1 MYVYHVLQVQS
12 GIKLFADSL
21 SSLSPLPIAKRKM
34 KSKLTPQTV
43 STESSEGSDADLQD
57 SNSSS
62 SSGSESSVDD
72 ADSDVVDS
80 AATTALKA
88 LQTIR
93 DDFLAQIAEM
103 DLPGNPLDLLVDQ
116 LGGPNAVAEMTG
128 R

>member
-1 MYVYHVLQVQS
+1 MYVYDVPQVRI
-12 GIKLFADSL
+12 GIKLFADSQ
-21 SSLSPLPIAKRKM
+21 SSFSPAAAKPSGRKT

-43 STESSEGSDADLQD
+43 STESSEGSDADEQD
-57 SNSSS
+57 SSS
-62 SSGSESSVDD
+62 SESSFDD
-72 ADSDVVDS
+72 AESDAGES

-88 LQTIR
+88 LQAIR

-116 LGGPNAVAEMTG
+116 LGGPCAVAEMTG

>member
-1 MYVYHVLQVQS
+1 
-12 GIKLFADSL
+12 
-21 SSLSPLPIAKRKM
+21 M

-43 STESSEGSDADLQD
+43 STESSEGSDADVQD
-57 SNSSS
+57 SNSSTC
-62 SSGSESSVDD
+62 SGSESSVDD
-72 ADSDVVDS
+72 AESDVVDS

>member
-1 MYVYHVLQVQS
+1 MYVYDVPQVRI
-12 GIKLFADSL
+12 GIKLFADSQ
-21 SSLSPLPIAKRKM
+21 SSFSPAAAKPSGRKT

-43 STESSEGSDADLQD
+43 STESSEGSDADEQD
-57 SNSSS
+57 SSS
-62 SSGSESSVDD
+62 SSGSESSFDD
-72 ADSDVVDS
+72 AESDAGES

-88 LQTIR
+88 LQAIR

-116 LGGPNAVAEMTG
+116 LGGPTAVAEMTG